1 MLEEESKNY
10 EAMDVFFPPPVLR
23 GYMYGAKEAYEAR
36 DSNRLL
42 AIRLETNKSCNLR
55 CRYCYARSGEDSVK
69 VADFNILKS
78 IISEAKELGIE
89 SVVVIGGG
97 EPTLHPK
104 FRELV
109 AYIDSLGIIPM
120 VFSNT
125 VLMTEELA
133 EFLYKHNASVMGK
146 LDSLKPEV
154 QDYIAGKEG
163 AFKDIKN
170 GLENLM
176 RAGFSKQAEP
186 GKLRLGVSFVSNKMN
201 LEEIEDIWHFCRQNN
216 IFPNMEILTPT
227 GRANDE
233 LEDKLL
239 TAGEIKDYKLRL
251 LEIDRKYYGYDWLP
265 YTPITASGCL
275 QHLYSLY
282 ITMEGNV
289 RPCAP
294 TKLDEHPALKI
305 DGKYPY
311 NVNRMSLREIYASDL
326 FTYVRN
332 IDSVLEGRCGNCEYR
347 KECIGCRGYAYSIG
361 INNGV
366 DPLEALRMECQ
377 QCFK

>member
-1 MLEEESKNY
+1 
-10 EAMDVFFPPPVLR
+10 
-23 GYMYGAKEAYEAR
+23 MYGAQEAR
-36 DSNRLL
+36 EARNSNRLL

-55 CRYCYARSGEDSVK
+55 CRYCYAQSGEDSAK
-69 VADFNILKS
+69 IADFSNLKHIIL
-78 IISEAKELGIE
+78 EAKELGIR

-97 EPTLHPK
+97 EPTLHPN
-104 FRELV
+104 FRDLI
-109 AYIDSLGIIPM
+109 AYIDSLGIVPVI
-120 VFSNT
+120 FSNT
-125 VLMTEELA
+125 VLMTKELA

-154 QDYIAGKEG
+154 QDYLAGREG
-163 AFKDIKN
+163 TFKNLRK
-170 GLENLM
+170 GLENLLKS
-176 RAGFSKQAEP
+176 GFSKPTEP
-186 GKLRLGVSFVSNKMN
+186 GELRLGVSFVSNKMN
-201 LEEIEDIWHFCRQNN
+201 LEEIEDIWHFCRQND

-239 TAGEIKDYKLRL
+239 TANEIKEYKLKL
-251 LEIDRKYYGYDWLP
+251 LKIDREYYRYDWLP

-282 ITMEGNV
+282 INIEGNV

-294 TKLDEHPALKI
+294 TKLDEHPALRVN
-305 DGKYPY
+305 GEYPY
-311 NVNRMSLREIYASDL
+311 NVNKMSLRKIYDSDL

-332 IDSVLEGRCGNCEYR
+332 IDKMLEGRCGNCEHTE
-347 KECIGCRGYAYSIG
+347 ECIGCRGYAYSVG
-361 INNGV
+361 VNNGV
-366 DPLEALRMECQ
+366 DPLKALRMECQ